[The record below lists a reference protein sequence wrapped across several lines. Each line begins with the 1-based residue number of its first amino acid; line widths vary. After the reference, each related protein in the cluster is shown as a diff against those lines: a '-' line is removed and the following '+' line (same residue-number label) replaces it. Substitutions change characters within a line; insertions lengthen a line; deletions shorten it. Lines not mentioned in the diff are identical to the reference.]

1 MSILTLK
8 GRVAIVTGAA
18 QGIGYHTAKMMCQN
32 GMKVALV
39 DLNREKLLKAAAVL
53 NDLAHSSEPD
63 SIGTGSA
70 QAGPVAPFVC
80 DVSDE
85 KAIEKTISEIAAFF
99 GQIDVLVNGA
109 GILSATKIPDIQR
122 EEWDRILGV
131 NLSGSFFMVQKAL
144 PYLKQSKHGRI
155 INISSVAGRMGGVEN
170 SMSYAASK
178 GGLCA
183 ITRGMARHL
192 GPFRITV
199 NAVCPGPTRTPI
211 MDAYTEEAMQNLAA
225 KNYLGR
231 VGEPDDV
238 AAGICYLASEE
249 AGYVTGIMLDIN
261 GGFWTG

>member
-1 MSILTLK
+1 MGFLTLE

-18 QGIGYHTAKMMCQN
+18 NGIGFHTAKMMCKN
-32 GMKVALV
+32 GMQAALV
-39 DLNREKLLKAAAVL
+39 DIKKDTLQKAAEEL
-53 NDLAHSSEPD
+53 NALPN
-63 SIGTGSA
+63 SA
-70 QAGPVAPFVC
+70 GAAPFVC

-85 KAIEKTISEIAAFF
+85 NAIEKTVNEIAAHF
-99 GQIDVLVNGA
+99 GRIDVLVNCA

-131 NLSGSFFMVQKAL
+131 NLTGSFFMVQKAL
-144 PYLKQSKHGRI
+144 PFLKQSKHGRI

-178 GGLCA
+178 GGICA

-211 MDAYTEEAMQNLAA
+211 MDSYTDEQMRNLES
-225 KNYLGR
+225 KNFLGR
-231 VGEPDDV
+231 IGECDDV

-249 AGYVTGIMLDIN
+249 AAYVTGAMLDIN
-261 GGFWTG
+261 GGFWIG

>member
-1 MSILTLK
+1 MGVLTLN

-18 QGIGYHTAKMMCQN
+18 QGIGFHAAKMMCQN

-39 DLNREKLLKAAAVL
+39 DLNGEKVQAAADEL
-53 NDLAHSSEPD
+53 NALAD
-63 SIGTGSA
+63 S
-70 QAGPVAPFVC
+70 AGVKAFSC
-80 DVSDE
+80 DVSDDT
-85 KAIEKTISEIAAFF
+85 AIEKTISEIAAHF
-99 GQIDVLVNGA
+99 GQIDVLINGA

-131 NLSGSFFMVQKAL
+131 NLSGAFFMVQKAV
-144 PYLKQSKHGRI
+144 PYLQKSKHGRI

-178 GGLCA
+178 GGMCS

-192 GPFRITV
+192 GPFGITV

-211 MDAYTEEAMQNLAA
+211 MDAYSEEAMRNLAA
-225 KNYLGR
+225 KNFLGR

-249 AGYVTGIMLDIN
+249 ASYVTGIMLDIN
-261 GGFWTG
+261 GGFWIG

>member
-1 MSILTLK
+1 MAVLTLS

-18 QGIGYHTAKMMCQN
+18 QGIGFHAAKMLCLN
-32 GMKVALV
+32 GMKTALV
-39 DLNREKLLKAAAVL
+39 DLNREKVQKAAEELSAL
-53 NDLAHSSEPD
+53 PD
-63 SIGTGSA
+63 C
-70 QAGPVAPFVC
+70 AGAAPFVC

-85 KAIEKTISEIAAFF
+85 KASEKTVNEISAHF
-99 GQIDVLVNGA
+99 GQIDVLVNAA

-122 EEWDRILGV
+122 EEWDKILGV
-131 NLSGSFFMVQKAL
+131 NLSGSFFMAQKVL

-178 GGLCA
+178 GGICA

-192 GPFRITV
+192 GPFKITV
-199 NAVCPGPTRTPI
+199 NAVCPGPIRTPI
-211 MDAYTEEAMQNLAA
+211 LDAYSEEAMRNLAS
-225 KNYLGR
+225 KFFLGR

-249 AGYVTGIMLDIN
+249 ARFVTGIMLDIN
-261 GGFWTG
+261 GGFWVG

>member
-1 MSILTLK
+1 MGVLTLN

-18 QGIGYHTAKMMCQN
+18 QGIGYHAAKMLCQN
-32 GMKVALV
+32 GMKTALV
-39 DLNREKLLKAAAVL
+39 DLNKEKIQKAAAEL
-53 NDLAHSSEPD
+53 NALP
-63 SIGTGSA
+63 GSA
-70 QAGPVAPFVC
+70 GAAAFAC

-85 KAIEKTISEIAAFF
+85 KAIEKTVNEIISHF
-99 GQIDVLVNGA
+99 GQVDVLVNGA
-109 GILSATKIPDIQR
+109 GILSAAKIPDIQR

-144 PYLKQSKHGRI
+144 QYLKQSKHPRV

-178 GGLCA
+178 GGICA

-192 GPFRITV
+192 GPFQITV

-211 MDAYTEEAMQNLAA
+211 LDAYSEEAMRNLAS
-225 KNYLGR
+225 KFFLGR

-238 AAGICYLASEE
+238 ATGICYLASEE
-249 AGYVTGIMLDIN
+249 ASFVTGIMLDIN
-261 GGFWTG
+261 GGFWMG

>member
-1 MSILTLK
+1 MGVLTLT

-18 QGIGYHTAKMMCQN
+18 QGIGYHTAKMLCEN
-32 GMKVALV
+32 GMKTALV
-39 DLNREKLLKAAAVL
+39 DISKEKVEKAAEELKALPNCAGAA
-53 NDLAHSSEPD
+53 A
-63 SIGTGSA
+63 
-70 QAGPVAPFVC
+70 FVC

-109 GILSATKIPDIQR
+109 GILSATKIPDIHR

>member
-1 MSILTLK
+1 MGILTLE

-18 QGIGYHTAKMMCQN
+18 QGIGFHAAKMMAAN

-39 DLNREKLLKAAAVL
+39 DLNAEKIKKAAEDIKAL
-53 NDLAHSSEPD
+53 PD
-63 SIGTGSA
+63 C
-70 QAGPVAPFVC
+70 AGAAPFTC

-85 KAIEKTISEIAAFF
+85 KAIEKTVAEIAGHF
-99 GQIDVLVNGA
+99 GRIDVLVNSA
-109 GILSATKIPDIQR
+109 GILSSTKIWDIQR

-131 NLSGSFFMVQKAL
+131 NLSGSFFMVQKVI
-144 PYLKQSKHGRI
+144 PYLKQSKHPRI

-178 GGLCA
+178 GGICA

-211 MDAYTEEAMQNLAA
+211 MDAYTEEAMRNLES
-225 KNYLGR
+225 KNFLGR
-231 VGEPDDV
+231 IGECDDI

-249 AGYVTGIMLDIN
+249 AGYVTGAMLDIN
-261 GGFWTG
+261 GGFWIG